1 MSKLNLF
8 GKDWNNVVFEGR
20 NKLYGAYKLRQ
31 ESGKST
37 FLALLIGLG
46 IMSLVFGG
54 SHLYAARSSDW
65 VTVVDFPDTDPL
77 IPVAVIDDKP
87 EKTEPPKPEIIEK
100 QPEKIVDET
109 PTVAALA
116 DVRKNIKL
124 TETVVGKDEDVTESL
139 AAQDEF
145 SDEIQSGAHNT
156 EANPD
161 GVVRTEGGRAG
172 TALEG
177 TDVAVS
183 EPSEATI
190 AGNAIVSIAQ
200 NKAMPNE
207 GFQKFYD
214 NFSRKFSPGIIKGN
228 VNEVTVRL
236 RFVVEKD
243 GSFSDI
249 KVLDDKN
256 GLGKEA
262 IRVLKSMPYWKPA
275 QHNGMTVRSMFTLP
289 IKIRVNN

>member
-8 GKDWNNVVFEGR
+8 GKEWNNVVFEGR

-31 ESGKST
+31 ESAKST
-37 FLALLIGLG
+37 LLALLIGLG
-46 IMSLVFGG
+46 IMSIVFGG
-54 SHLYAARSSDW
+54 SHLYAARSSER
-65 VTVVDFPDTDPL
+65 VTVVSFPDTDPL

-87 EKTEPPKPEIIEK
+87 EKTEPPKPEVIEK
-100 QPEKIVDET
+100 QPEKIVEET

-116 DVRKNIKL
+116 DVRENIKL

-145 SDEIQSGAHNT
+145 SDEVQSGAYNT
-156 EANPD
+156 DANLD
-161 GVVRTEGGRAG
+161 GVVRTIGGRAG
-172 TALEG
+172 TSVEE
-177 TDVAVS
+177 TDAVTS
-183 EPSEATI
+183 EPAEVTTAE
-190 AGNAIVSIAQ
+190 NAIITLVQVKAQ
-200 NKAMPNE
+200 PNE

-214 NFSRKFSPGIIKGN
+214 NFSRKFSPGIINTK

-249 KVLDDKN
+249 KVIDDKQ

-262 IRVLKSMPYWKPA
+262 VRVLKSMPQWQPA

>member
-8 GKDWNNVVFEGR
+8 GKEWNNVVFEGR

-31 ESGKST
+31 ESAKST
-37 FLALLIGLG
+37 LLALLIGLG
-46 IMSLVFGG
+46 IMSIVFGG
-54 SHLYAARSSDW
+54 SHLYAARSSER
-65 VTVVDFPDTDPL
+65 VTVVSFPDTDPL

-87 EKTEPPKPEIIEK
+87 EKTEPPKPEVIEK
-100 QPEKIVDET
+100 QPEKIVEKT

-145 SDEIQSGAHNT
+145 SDEVQSGAYNT
-156 EANPD
+156 DANLD
-161 GVVRTEGGRAG
+161 GVVRTIGGKAG
-172 TALEG
+172 TSIEE
-177 TDVAVS
+177 TDAVTS
-183 EPSEATI
+183 EPAEVTTAE
-190 AGNAIVSIAQ
+190 NAIITLVQVKAQ
-200 NKAMPNE
+200 PNE

-214 NFSRKFSPGIIKGN
+214 NFSRKFSPGIINTK

-249 KVLDDKN
+249 KVIDDKQ

-262 IRVLKSMPYWKPA
+262 VRVLKSMPQWQPA
-275 QHNGMTVRSMFTLP
+275 QHNGRTVRSMFTLP

>member
-8 GKDWNNVVFEGR
+8 GKEWNNVVFEGR

-31 ESGKST
+31 ESAKST
-37 FLALLIGLG
+37 LLALLIGLG
-46 IMSLVFGG
+46 IMSIVFGG
-54 SHLYAARSSDW
+54 SHLYAARSSER
-65 VTVVDFPDTDPL
+65 VTVVSFPDTDPL
-77 IPVAVIDDKP
+77 IPVAVIDDRP

-100 QPEKIVDET
+100 QPEKIVEKT

-145 SDEIQSGAHNT
+145 SDEVQSGAYNT
-156 EANPD
+156 DANLD
-161 GVVRTEGGRAG
+161 GVVRTIGGKAG
-172 TALEG
+172 TSVEE
-177 TDVAVS
+177 TDAVTS
-183 EPSEATI
+183 EPAEVTTAE
-190 AGNAIVSIAQ
+190 NAIITLVQVKAQ
-200 NKAMPNE
+200 PNE

-214 NFSRKFSPGIIKGN
+214 NFSRKFSPGIINTK

-249 KVLDDKN
+249 KVIDDKQ

-262 IRVLKSMPYWKPA
+262 VRVLKSMPQWQPA
-275 QHNGMTVRSMFTLP
+275 QHNGRTVRSMFTLP

>member
-8 GKDWNNVVFEGR
+8 GKEWNNVVFEGR

-31 ESGKST
+31 ESAKST
-37 FLALLIGLG
+37 LLALLIGLG
-46 IMSLVFGG
+46 IMSIVFGG
-54 SHLYAARSSDW
+54 SHLYAARSSER
-65 VTVVDFPDTDPL
+65 VTVVSFPDTDPL

-87 EKTEPPKPEIIEK
+87 EKTEPPKPEVIEK
-100 QPEKIVDET
+100 QPEKIVEKT

-116 DVRKNIKL
+116 DVRENIKL

-145 SDEIQSGAHNT
+145 SDEVQSGAYNT
-156 EANPD
+156 DANLD
-161 GVVRTEGGRAG
+161 GVVRTIGGRAG
-172 TALEG
+172 TSVEE
-177 TDVAVS
+177 TDAVTS
-183 EPSEATI
+183 EPAEVTTAE
-190 AGNAIVSIAQ
+190 NAIITLVQVKAQ
-200 NKAMPNE
+200 PNE

-214 NFSRKFSPGIIKGN
+214 NFSRKFSPGIINTK

-249 KVLDDKN
+249 KVIDDKQ

-262 IRVLKSMPYWKPA
+262 VRVLKSMPQWQPA
-275 QHNGMTVRSMFTLP
+275 QHNGRTVRSMFTLP

>member
-8 GKDWNNVVFEGR
+8 GKEWNNVVFEGR

-31 ESGKST
+31 ESAKST
-37 FLALLIGLG
+37 LLALLIGLG
-46 IMSLVFGG
+46 IMSIVFGG
-54 SHLYAARSSDW
+54 SHLYAARSSER
-65 VTVVDFPDTDPL
+65 VTVVSFPDTDPL

-87 EKTEPPKPEIIEK
+87 EKTEPPKPEVIEK
-100 QPEKIVDET
+100 QPEKIVEET

-116 DVRKNIKL
+116 DVRENIKL

-145 SDEIQSGAHNT
+145 SDEVQSGAYNT
-156 EANPD
+156 DANLD
-161 GVVRTEGGRAG
+161 GVVRTIGGRAG
-172 TALEG
+172 TSVEE
-177 TDVAVS
+177 TDAVTS
-183 EPSEATI
+183 EPAEVTTAE
-190 AGNAIVSIAQ
+190 NAIITLVQVKAQ
-200 NKAMPNE
+200 PNE

-214 NFSRKFSPGIIKGN
+214 NFSRKFSPGIINTK

-249 KVLDDKN
+249 KVIDDKQ

-262 IRVLKSMPYWKPA
+262 VRVLKSMPQWQPA
-275 QHNGMTVRSMFTLP
+275 QHNGRTVRSMFTLP

>member
-8 GKDWNNVVFEGR
+8 GKEWSNVVFEGR

-31 ESGKST
+31 ESAKST
-37 FLALLIGLG
+37 LLALLIGLG
-46 IMSLVFGG
+46 IMSIVFGG
-54 SHLYAARSSDW
+54 SHLYAARSSER
-65 VTVVDFPDTDPL
+65 VTVVSFPDTDPL

-87 EKTEPPKPEIIEK
+87 EKTEPPKPEVIEK
-100 QPEKIVDET
+100 QPEKIVEET

-116 DVRKNIKL
+116 DVRENIKL

-145 SDEIQSGAHNT
+145 SDEVQSGAYNT
-156 EANPD
+156 DANLD
-161 GVVRTEGGRAG
+161 GVVRTIGGRAG
-172 TALEG
+172 TSVEE
-177 TDVAVS
+177 TDAVTS
-183 EPSEATI
+183 EPAEVTTAE
-190 AGNAIVSIAQ
+190 NAIITLVQVKAQ
-200 NKAMPNE
+200 PNE

-214 NFSRKFSPGIIKGN
+214 NFSRKFSPGIINTK

-249 KVLDDKN
+249 KVIDDKQ

-262 IRVLKSMPYWKPA
+262 VRVLKSMPQWQPA
-275 QHNGMTVRSMFTLP
+275 QHNGRTVRSMFTLP